1 MQEPKPPRRKLRVL
15 WTLAALVLLFG
26 VWFCYQLFGP
36 NPAIVVSKETTF
48 ITEPLGEDGLPD
60 YEAYLLQQG
69 SEGVTPENNAAVL
82 IWQAMWPGELQQEH
96 WLLICDA
103 LGMEKVPSTK
113 DALVAPYDE
122 TVRDKIAM
130 ELAGRFS
137 EQAAGDEPKE
147 DYFSETW
154 QTQLRDGAAYDL
166 VGEAGDRPWT
176 SEQLPA
182 LAQWVEQNQNSL
194 DMLIEASKRQ
204 RYYSPSPTMLD
215 SSKDMLIASLLPS
228 VQMIR
233 GTARALPVRAM
244 RHLGEGRTAEAWQD
258 LLACHRIARLTS
270 ENFSLVGQ
278 LVAIAID
285 GVACNVTTPFLH
297 DANLDAETAR
307 QILADLQEL
316 GPVSNCAQTMD
327 QGERLSYLDTAL
339 ALLAGRGGP
348 ASQLG
353 WLDMPPVIDVVFQ
366 SKIDWNMILRKGNA
380 LCDEFVAAAELPLRD
395 QRIAEFDS
403 IDDKISQLSA
413 GINSPSALIG
423 SVMNYQRRSEMASN
437 ILVSLMLSAMP
448 AAFNAEDRT
457 RTLLELTRLAAALAV
472 YRAEQGA
479 YPEQLA
485 DLVPGVLS
493 KLPVD
498 LYSEKSFLYERKDDG
513 GYLLYSVFENGID
526 DGGDSCMNGE
536 VIDGE
541 WTQQG
546 TNEQPEGFDYS
557 KSDLVIR
564 VPVPAFEYPTLP
576 NEGE

>member
-1 MQEPKPPRRKLRVL
+1 MQEPKPPRRKFRIL
-15 WTLAALVLLFG
+15 WILAALALLFG

-36 NPAIVVSKETTF
+36 NPAIVVSKQTTF

-113 DALVAPYDE
+113 EALLAPYDE

-130 ELAGRFS
+130 ELAGRYS
-137 EQAAGDEPKE
+137 EQASDQAAGNQPKE
-147 DYFSETW
+147 DYFSEAW
-154 QTQLRDGAAYDL
+154 QEQLRDRLAYDL
-166 VGEAGDRPWT
+166 VGEAGDRPWK

-182 LAQWVEQNQNSL
+182 LARWVEQNQKPL
-194 DMLIEASKRQ
+194 DLLVEASKRP
-204 RYYSPSPTMLD
+204 RYYSPSPNMLD
-215 SSKDMLIASLLPS
+215 GSDDMLIASLWLPC

-233 GTARALPVRAM
+233 GTTRTLPVRAM
-244 RHLGEGRTAEAWQD
+244 WNLGEGRTAEAWQD

-270 ENFSLVGQ
+270 KSPTLVGQ
-278 LVAIAID
+278 LVALAID

-297 DANLDAETAR
+297 HADLDAEAAR
-307 QILADLQEL
+307 EILAELQKL
-316 GPVSNCAQTMD
+316 GPASSCLRAMD
-327 QGERLSYLDTAL
+327 QGERLMYLDIAQTLMTGKEGLGAL
-339 ALLAGRGGP
+339 GLPSEA
-348 ASQLG
+348 
-353 WLDMPPVIDVVFQ
+353 DVLFRV
-366 SKIDWNMILRKGNA
+366 KIDWNLVLRNGN
-380 LCDEFVAAAELPLRD
+380 LWHDELVAAAKLPTRK
-395 QRIAEFDS
+395 QRTAEFDR
-403 IDDKISQLSA
+403 
-413 GINSPSALIG
+413 INQKLARVSLRPKNPSAWVG
-423 SVMNYQRRSEMASN
+423 SALNSTRRSEMISD
-437 ILVSLMLSAMP
+437 ILLSTMLPATT

-457 RTLLELTRLAAALAV
+457 NTQLELTRLAAALAV
-472 YRAEQGA
+472 YCAEQGA

-485 DLVPGVLS
+485 DLVPGVLA

-541 WTQQG
+541 WG
-546 TNEQPEGFDYS
+546 GMQPEGFDYA

-576 NEGE
+576 NEFE